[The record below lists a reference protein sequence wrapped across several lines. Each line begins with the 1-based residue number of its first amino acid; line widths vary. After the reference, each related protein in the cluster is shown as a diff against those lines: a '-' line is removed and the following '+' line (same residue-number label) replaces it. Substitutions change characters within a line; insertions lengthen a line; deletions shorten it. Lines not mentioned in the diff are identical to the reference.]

1 MKKKLNLKP
10 PPLPNKL
17 KPSTWMG
24 LPPGTPLFEEVTDE
38 EIENL
43 LLDLE
48 PERKHTRKKC
58 ECGSEKLGYGTH
70 SDWCPKHE
78 QK

>member
-1 MKKKLNLKP
+1 MKKTSPKP

-17 KPSTWMG
+17 KPTTWTG
-24 LPPGTPLFEEVTDE
+24 LTPGVPLFEEITDE

-48 PERKHTRKKC
+48 PERRHTKKKKC
-58 ECGSEKLGYGTH
+58 ECGSEKLGYNTH
-70 SDWCPKHE
+70 SDWCPKYE
-78 QK
+78 